1 MTIVMPKKLIE
12 DNERRIDLRRER
24 CFAAVPTKNVPKR
37 YPMKKMLLII
47 ERRYLLWLENIF
59 SRMGMRML
67 KEIISE
73 PSAKKMREE
82 VITERR

>member
-1 MTIVMPKKLIE
+1 
-12 DNERRIDLRRER
+12 
-24 CFAAVPTKNVPKR
+24 
-37 YPMKKMLLII
+37 MLLII